1 MFTTLLIISLIVV
14 VIIASITIVKP
25 YEHDERLEFKQTKWL
40 SIREQIM
47 SDETFLNDTVE
58 MNADE
63 ASEEADRRTDRMYFN
78 RN

>member
-63 ASEEADRRTDRMYFN
+63 ASEELDRRTDKMYFS
-78 RN
+78 